1 MALRITRA
9 VDSKLFGGFDLDSS
23 DLEGTSDHIIWV
35 RKVSTKPD
43 FKYAVFNIT
52 SGDQTLE
59 VVLESG
65 QEFSLMKN
73 VSFEL
78 TGVQEH
84 WADTQP
90 FCEYCG
96 RGDTKPKRLVPQAR
110 LGLTAPREY
119 KFLRHDARKK

>member
-59 VVLESG
+59 IVLESG

-84 WADTQP
+84 WAGTI
-90 FCEYCG
+90 
-96 RGDTKPKRLVPQAR
+96 AR
-110 LGLTAPREY
+110 IR
-119 KFLRHDARKK
+119 